1 MRSEPVEGHNG
12 GLGQAQP
19 EPGLE
24 SMGKGGDPLE
34 PPEILEGLSETGERI
49 DSLLSAL
56 GTSGPVAQQRGED
69 LVALVTNL
77 YGAGLERLLEVLA
90 DAGRLDATALDALAA
105 DELVSGLLL
114 VHGLHPYDVTTR
126 VAAALDSVRPYLG
139 SHGGDVELIGIDHAG
154 VVTLRLLGTCD
165 SCPSSTVT
173 LQLAVEGAIQ
183 AAAPEITAIEV
194 EPTARSTPG
203 LISVESL
210 RVRLDQSEAP
220 AAWLPT
226 PELADL
232 SSGEIGGFDKDGIAF
247 VACRLGAD
255 LFAYRDHCPAC
266 EEGLAGARLERRLG
280 DSAANLILVCP
291 HCRARYDAR
300 RAGAGLDG
308 DHHLEPLPLLQRD
321 GVLSVAVPAGV

>member
-1 MRSEPVEGHNG
+1 MQVQSGFDH
-12 GLGQAQP
+12 
-19 EPGLE
+19 
-24 SMGKGGDPLE
+24 
-34 PPEILEGLSETGERI
+34 LSETGERI

-56 GTSGPVAQQRGED
+56 GTAGPVAQQRGED

-90 DAGRLDATALDALAA
+90 NAGRLDAVALDALAA

-114 VHGLHPYDVTTR
+114 VHGLHPLDVTAR

-139 SHGGDVELIGIDHAG
+139 SHGGDVELSGIDEAG
-154 VVTLRLLGTCD
+154 VVTLRFLGTCD

-183 AAAPEITAIEV
+183 AAAPEVTAIEI
-194 EPTARSTPG
+194 EPAARSAPG
-203 LISVESL
+203 LISIESL
-210 RVRLDQSEAP
+210 RVRLGEGEIG

-226 PELADL
+226 PELANL
-232 SSGEIGGFDKDGIAF
+232 APGEIGGFQKDGIPF
-247 VACRLGAD
+247 VACRLGDD
-255 LFAYRDHCPAC
+255 LFAYRDQCPAC
-266 EEGLAGARLERRLG
+266 GENLAGAMLQRRLG

-300 RAGAGLDG
+300 RAGAGLDS
-308 DHHLEPLPLLQRD
+308 DRHLEPLPLLRHD
-321 GVLSVAVPAGV
+321 GVLSVAVPVGV

>member
-1 MRSEPVEGHNG
+1 M
-12 GLGQAQP
+12 
-19 EPGLE
+19 
-24 SMGKGGDPLE
+24 
-34 PPEILEGLSETGERI
+34 
-49 DSLLSAL
+49 
-56 GTSGPVAQQRGED
+56 AQQRGED

-90 DAGRLDATALDALAA
+90 NAGRLDAVALDALAA

-139 SHGGDVELIGIDHAG
+139 SHGGDVELLGIDDAG
-154 VVTLRLLGTCD
+154 VVTLRFLGTCD

-183 AAAPEITAIEV
+183 AAAPEVTAIQV
-194 EPTARSTPG
+194 EAAARSAPG
-203 LISVESL
+203 LISIESL
-210 RVRLDQSEAP
+210 RVRLDRGRNCGRL
-220 AAWLPT
+220 AADSRVGRSGAWGDWGVLEGRHRFRRLPFGRR
-226 PELADL
+226 PVRL
-232 SSGEIGGFDKDGIAF
+232 SGPLSCMRRAT
-247 VACRLGAD
+247 
-255 LFAYRDHCPAC
+255 
-266 EEGLAGARLERRLG
+266 LAGAVLERRLG

-308 DHHLEPLPLLQRD
+308 RSPSRAAA
-321 GVLSVAVPAGV
+321 VAAP

>member
-1 MRSEPVEGHNG
+1 M
-12 GLGQAQP
+12 
-19 EPGLE
+19 
-24 SMGKGGDPLE
+24 
-34 PPEILEGLSETGERI
+34 
-49 DSLLSAL
+49 
-56 GTSGPVAQQRGED
+56 
-69 LVALVTNL
+69 ALVTNL

-154 VVTLRLLGTCD
+154 VLTLRLLGTCD

-232 SSGEIGGFDKDGIAF
+232 SPGEIGGFDKDGIAF
-247 VACRLGAD
+247 VACRLGGTCSRIEITVRHAEKGW
-255 LFAYRDHCPAC
+255 LVRDSS
-266 EEGLAGARLERRLG
+266 AGWGTAPP
-280 DSAANLILVCP
+280 I
-291 HCRARYDAR
+291 
-300 RAGAGLDG
+300 
-308 DHHLEPLPLLQRD
+308 
-321 GVLSVAVPAGV
+321 

>member
-1 MRSEPVEGHNG
+1 MRLEPVDMRPELVEGSDG
-12 GLGQAQP
+12 GLHQAQP
-19 EPGLE
+19 GALD
-24 SMGKGGDPLE
+24 S
-34 PPEILEGLSETGERI
+34 LSETGERI

-56 GTSGPVAQQRGED
+56 GTAGPVAQQRGED

-77 YGAGLERLLEVLA
+77 YGVGLERLLDVLA
-90 DAGRLDATALDALAA
+90 SAGRLDAVALDALAA

-139 SHGGDVELIGIDHAG
+139 SHGGDVELLGIDDAG
-154 VVTLRLLGTCD
+154 VVTLRFLGTCD

-183 AAAPEITAIEV
+183 AAAPEVTAIQV
-194 EPTARSTPG
+194 EAAARSAPG
-203 LISVESL
+203 LISIESL
-210 RVRLDQSEAP
+210 RVRLDEGETA

-232 SSGEIGGFDKDGIAF
+232 APGEIGGFEKDGIAF

-255 LFAYRDHCPAC
+255 LFAYRDRCPAC
-266 EEGLAGARLERRLG
+266 GDNLAGAILERRLG

-300 RAGAGLDG
+300 RAGAGVTSEQ
-308 DHHLEPLPLLQRD
+308 HLEPLPLLHRD
-321 GVLSVAVPAGV
+321 GVLSVAVPVGV

>member
-1 MRSEPVEGHNG
+1 M
-12 GLGQAQP
+12 QQP
-19 EPGLE
+19 QPGL
-24 SMGKGGDPLE
+24 DH
-34 PPEILEGLSETGERI
+34 LSETGERI

-56 GTSGPVAQQRGED
+56 GTAGPVAQQRGED

-90 DAGRLDATALDALAA
+90 DAGRLDAVTLDALAA

-139 SHGGDVELIGIDHAG
+139 SHGGDVELLGIDDAG

-165 SCPSSTVT
+165 NCPSSTVT

-183 AAAPEITAIEV
+183 AAAPEVTAIQV
-194 EPTARSTPG
+194 EPAARGSVPG
-203 LISVESL
+203 VISVESL
-210 RVRLDQSEAP
+210 RLRLDQGEAP
-220 AAWLPT
+220 ADWLPI

-232 SSGEIGGFDKDGIAF
+232 APGEIGGFSKDGLRL

-255 LFAYRDHCPAC
+255 LFAYRDHCPTC
-266 EEGLAGARLERRLG
+266 HESLVGALLERRLG

-300 RAGAGLDG
+300 RAGAGLDV
-308 DHHLEPLPLLQRD
+308 DQHLEPLPLLQRD
-321 GVLSVAVPAGV
+321 GVLSMAVPAGV

>member
-1 MRSEPVEGHNG
+1 MRPELVEGPNG
-12 GLGQAQP
+12 GLQQAQP
-19 EPGLE
+19 ASL
-24 SMGKGGDPLE
+24 DH
-34 PPEILEGLSETGERI
+34 LSETGERI

-90 DAGRLDATALDALAA
+90 DAGRLDATALDALAS

-139 SHGGDVELIGIDHAG
+139 SHGGDVELLRIDDAG
-154 VVTLRLLGTCD
+154 VVTLRMLGTCD

-210 RVRLDQSEAP
+210 RVRLDQSEAA
-220 AAWLPT
+220 AAWLPI

-232 SSGEIGGFDKDGIAF
+232 SSGEIGGFDRDGISL
-247 VACRLGAD
+247 VACRLGPD

-266 EEGLAGARLERRLG
+266 GEGLAGARLERRLG

-291 HCRARYDAR
+291 HCQARYDAR
-300 RAGAGLDG
+300 RAGTGLDG

>member
-1 MRSEPVEGHNG
+1 MRPDLVEGPNE
-12 GLGQAQP
+12 GLRQAQP
-19 EPGLE
+19 ASLE
-24 SMGKGGDPLE
+24 S
-34 PPEILEGLSETGERI
+34 LSETGERI

-56 GTSGPVAQQRGED
+56 GTAGPVAQQRGED

-90 DAGRLDATALDALAA
+90 DAGCLDAVALDVLAA

-139 SHGGDVELIGIDHAG
+139 SHGGDVELLGIDDAG

-165 SCPSSTVT
+165 NCPSSTVT

-183 AAAPEITAIEV
+183 AAAPEVTAIQV
-194 EPTARSTPG
+194 EPPARGSVAG
-203 LISVESL
+203 VISVESL
-210 RVRLDQSEAP
+210 RLRLDQAESP
-220 AAWLPT
+220 AAWLPI

-232 SSGEIGGFDKDGIAF
+232 APGEIGGFSKDGLRF

-255 LFAYRDHCPAC
+255 LFAYRDHCTNC
-266 EEGLAGARLERRLG
+266 HESLVGALLERRLG

-308 DHHLEPLPLLQRD
+308 DQHLEPLPLLHRD

>member
-1 MRSEPVEGHNG
+1 MHPEPRDLRSEPKNMRPEPVEGLTD
-12 GLGQAQP
+12 GLRHAQP
-19 EPGLE
+19 TSL
-24 SMGKGGDPLE
+24 DQ
-34 PPEILEGLSETGERI
+34 LSDTGERI
-49 DSLLSAL
+49 DGLLSAL
-56 GTSGPVAQQRGED
+56 GTAGPVAQQRGED

-90 DAGRLDATALDALAA
+90 DAGRLDGTALDALAA

-114 VHGLHPYDVTTR
+114 VHGLHPYDVATR

-139 SHGGDVELIGIDHAG
+139 SHGGDVELLGIDEAG
-154 VVTLRLLGTCD
+154 VLTLRLLGSCD

-173 LQLAVEGAIQ
+173 LQLAVEGAIE
-183 AAAPEITAIEV
+183 AAAPEVTAIRV
-194 EPTARSTPG
+194 EPTERSAPG

-210 RVRLDQSEAP
+210 RVRLDHSEAA
-220 AAWLPT
+220 AAWLPM

-232 SSGEIGGFDKDGIAF
+232 SPGELGGFEKDGTSF

-255 LFAYRDHCPAC
+255 LFVYRDHCPAC
-266 EEGLAGARLERRLG
+266 GEGLVGAILERRLG
-280 DSAANLILVCP
+280 ASAANLILVCP

-300 RAGAGLDG
+300 RAGTGLDG

>member
-1 MRSEPVEGHNG
+1 MRPERVDG
-12 GLGQAQP
+12 GLREAQP
-19 EPGLE
+19 ASLD
-24 SMGKGGDPLE
+24 S
-34 PPEILEGLSETGERI
+34 LSETGERI

-90 DAGRLDATALDALAA
+90 DAGRLDAVAFDALAA

-139 SHGGDVELIGIDHAG
+139 SHGGDVELLGIDDAG
-154 VVTLRLLGTCD
+154 VVTLRMLGTCD

-183 AAAPEITAIEV
+183 AAAPEVTAIQV
-194 EPTARSTPG
+194 EPGTRSTPG

-210 RVRLDQSEAP
+210 RVRLDQGETT
-220 AAWLPT
+220 AAWLPI

-232 SSGEIGGFDKDGIAF
+232 RPGEIGGFSKDGISL
-247 VACRLGAD
+247 VACRLSAE
-255 LFAYRDHCPAC
+255 LFAYRDHCPSC
-266 EEGLAGARLERRLG
+266 GDSLVGAVLERRLG

-308 DHHLEPLPLLQRD
+308 DQHLEPLPLLHRD
-321 GVLSVAVPAGV
+321 GVLSVAIPASV

>member
-1 MRSEPVEGHNG
+1 M
-12 GLGQAQP
+12 QQP
-19 EPGLE
+19 ESGL
-24 SMGKGGDPLE
+24 DH
-34 PPEILEGLSETGERI
+34 LSETGERI

-56 GTSGPVAQQRGED
+56 GTAGPVAQQRGED

-139 SHGGDVELIGIDHAG
+139 SHGGDVELLGIDQAG

-210 RVRLDQSEAP
+210 RVRLDQSEAAA
-220 AAWLPT
+220 AAWLPM

-232 SSGEIGGFDKDGIAF
+232 SPGEIGGFDKDGIAF

-266 EEGLAGARLERRLG
+266 GEGLAGARLERRLG

-300 RAGAGLDG
+300 RAGTGLDG
-308 DHHLEPLPLLQRD
+308 GHHLEPLPLLQRD
-321 GVLSVAVPAGV
+321 GVLSVAVPTGV

>member
-1 MRSEPVEGHNG
+1 MRPEPVEGLSD
-12 GLGQAQP
+12 GLRQAQP
-19 EPGLE
+19 ASL
-24 SMGKGGDPLE
+24 DH
-34 PPEILEGLSETGERI
+34 LSETGERI

-56 GTSGPVAQQRGED
+56 GTAGPVAQQRGED

-90 DAGRLDATALDALAA
+90 EAGRLDGVALDALAS

-139 SHGGDVELIGIDHAG
+139 SHGGDVELLGIDDAG

-183 AAAPEITAIEV
+183 AAAPEVTAIQV
-194 EPTARSTPG
+194 EPAAGSVPG

-210 RVRLDQSEAP
+210 RVRLDQGEAT
-220 AAWLPT
+220 AAWLPI

-232 SSGEIGGFDKDGIAF
+232 APGEIGGFEKDGIGF

-255 LFAYRDHCPAC
+255 PFAYRDHCPTCHESLVGAL
-266 EEGLAGARLERRLG
+266 LARRLG

-291 HCRARYDAR
+291 RCRARYDAR
-300 RAGAGLDG
+300 RAGTGLDG

>member
-1 MRSEPVEGHNG
+1 MRPEPIDVRPEPVEGPDG
-12 GLGQAQP
+12 GLHQAQP
-19 EPGLE
+19 ASLE
-24 SMGKGGDPLE
+24 S
-34 PPEILEGLSETGERI
+34 LSETGERI
-49 DSLLSAL
+49 DGLLSAL
-56 GTSGPVAQQRGED
+56 GTAGPVAQQRGED

-77 YGAGLERLLEVLA
+77 YGAGLERLLDVLTS
-90 DAGRLDATALDALAA
+90 AGRLDAVALDALAA

-139 SHGGDVELIGIDHAG
+139 SHGGDVELLRIDDAG
-154 VVTLRLLGTCD
+154 VVTLRFLGTCD

-173 LQLAVEGAIQ
+173 LQLAVEGAVQ
-183 AAAPEITAIEV
+183 AAAPEVTAIQV
-194 EPTARSTPG
+194 EAAARPAPG
-203 LISVESL
+203 LISLESL
-210 RVRLDQSEAP
+210 RVRLDEGETA

-232 SSGEIGGFDKDGIAF
+232 APGEIGGFEKDGIAF

-255 LFAYRDHCPAC
+255 LFAYRDRCPAC
-266 EEGLAGARLERRLG
+266 GDNLAGAVLERRLG

-291 HCRARYDAR
+291 HCRTRYDAR

-308 DHHLEPLPLLQRD
+308 NDHLEPLPLLHRD
-321 GVLSVAVPAGV
+321 GVLSVAVPVGV

>member
-1 MRSEPVEGHNG
+1 MQQPQS
-12 GLGQAQP
+12 GL
-19 EPGLE
+19 
-24 SMGKGGDPLE
+24 DH
-34 PPEILEGLSETGERI
+34 LSETGERI

-56 GTSGPVAQQRGED
+56 GTAGPVAQQRGED

-90 DAGRLDATALDALAA
+90 DAGRLDAVALEALAA

-126 VAAALDSVRPYLG
+126 VAGALDSVRPYLG
-139 SHGGDVELIGIDHAG
+139 SHGGDVELLGIDDAG

-183 AAAPEITAIEV
+183 AAAPEVMAIQV
-194 EPTARSTPG
+194 EPAGRSVPG

-210 RVRLDQSEAP
+210 RVRLDQGEAA

-232 SSGEIGGFDKDGIAF
+232 APGEIGGFSKDGIRF
-247 VACRLGAD
+247 VACRLGAN
-255 LFAYRDHCPAC
+255 LFAYRDHCPTC
-266 EEGLAGARLERRLG
+266 QQNLAGALLERRLG

-291 HCRARYDAR
+291 HCRSRYDAR
-300 RAGAGLDG
+300 RAGAGLDS
-308 DHHLEPLPLLQRD
+308 DQHLEPLPLLHRD
-321 GVLSVAVPAGV
+321 GVISVAVPAGV

>member
-1 MRSEPVEGHNG
+1 MDLTHSANT
-12 GLGQAQP
+12 LSSLQ
-19 EPGLE
+19 

-34 PPEILEGLSETGERI
+34 PPEILERLSETGERI

-56 GTSGPVAQQRGED
+56 GTAGPVAQQRGED

-90 DAGRLDATALDALAA
+90 DAGRLDDTALDALAG

-139 SHGGDVELIGIDHAG
+139 SHGGDVELLGIDEAG

-165 SCPSSTVT
+165 SCASSTVT

-183 AAAPEITAIEV
+183 AAAPEVTAIQV
-194 EPTARSTPG
+194 EPGEKSTPG

-210 RVRLDQSEAP
+210 RVRLDQSEVA
-220 AAWLPT
+220 AAWLPM

-232 SSGEIGGFDKDGIAF
+232 SVGEIGGFVKDGVAF
-247 VACRLGAD
+247 VACRLGTD

-266 EEGLAGARLERRLG
+266 GEGLVGATLERRLG

-300 RAGAGLDG
+300 RAGTRLDG

>member
-1 MRSEPVEGHNG
+1 MRPEPVEGPNG
-12 GLGQAQP
+12 GLRRAQP
-19 EPGLE
+19 ASLE
-24 SMGKGGDPLE
+24 S
-34 PPEILEGLSETGERI
+34 LSETGERI

-56 GTSGPVAQQRGED
+56 STAGPLAQQRGED

-90 DAGRLDATALDALAA
+90 DAGRLDTVVLDALAA

-114 VHGLHPYDVTTR
+114 VHGLHPYDVKTR
-126 VAAALDSVRPYLG
+126 VGAALDSVRPYMG
-139 SHGGDVELIGIDHAG
+139 SHGGDVELLGIDDAG

-165 SCPSSTVT
+165 SCPSSTAT

-183 AAAPEITAIEV
+183 AAAPEVSAIEV
-194 EPTARSTPG
+194 EPAARSAG

-210 RVRLDQSEAP
+210 RVRLDPGEAS
-220 AAWLPT
+220 AAWLPI

-232 SSGEIGGFDKDGIAF
+232 APGEIGGFSKDGIAF
-247 VACRLGAD
+247 VACRLSAD

-266 EEGLAGARLERRLG
+266 GETLGGAVLERRLG
-280 DSAANLILVCP
+280 DSVANLILVCP
-291 HCRARYDAR
+291 HCRTRYDAR

-308 DHHLEPLPLLQRD
+308 DHHLEPLPLLHRD
-321 GVLSVAVPAGV
+321 GVLSVAVPTGV

>member
-1 MRSEPVEGHNG
+1 MQPQS
-12 GLGQAQP
+12 GLDQ
-19 EPGLE
+19 
-24 SMGKGGDPLE
+24 
-34 PPEILEGLSETGERI
+34 LSETGERI

-56 GTSGPVAQQRGED
+56 GTSGPMAQQRGED

-77 YGAGLERLLEVLA
+77 YGAGLERLIEVLA
-90 DAGRLDATALDALAA
+90 DAGRLDAAALDALAA

-139 SHGGDVELIGIDHAG
+139 SHGGDVELLGIDGAG

-183 AAAPEITAIEV
+183 AAAPEVTAIEV

-210 RVRLDQSEAP
+210 RVRLDQNEAA
-220 AAWLPT
+220 AAWLPI

-232 SSGEIGGFDKDGIAF
+232 APGEIGGFDKDGMAF
-247 VACRLGAD
+247 VACRLGGD

-266 EEGLAGARLERRLG
+266 GETLVGARLERRLG

-291 HCRARYDAR
+291 HCRARYDTR
-300 RAGAGLDG
+300 RAG
-308 DHHLEPLPLLQRD
+308 
-321 GVLSVAVPAGV
+321 

>member
-1 MRSEPVEGHNG
+1 MRPERVDG
-12 GLGQAQP
+12 GLREAQP
-19 EPGLE
+19 ASLD
-24 SMGKGGDPLE
+24 S
-34 PPEILEGLSETGERI
+34 LSETGERI

-90 DAGRLDATALDALAA
+90 DAGRLDAVAFDALAA

-139 SHGGDVELIGIDHAG
+139 SHGGDVELLGIDDAG
-154 VVTLRLLGTCD
+154 VVTLRMLGTCD

-183 AAAPEITAIEV
+183 AAAPEVTAIQV
-194 EPTARSTPG
+194 EPGTRSTPG

-210 RVRLDQSEAP
+210 RVRLDQGATT
-220 AAWLPT
+220 AAWLPI

-232 SSGEIGGFDKDGIAF
+232 RPGEIGGFSKDGISL
-247 VACRLGAD
+247 VACRLSAE
-255 LFAYRDHCPAC
+255 LFAYRDHCPSC
-266 EEGLAGARLERRLG
+266 DESLVGAVLERRLG

-308 DHHLEPLPLLQRD
+308 DQHLEPLPLLHRD
-321 GVLSVAVPAGV
+321 GVLSVAIPAGV

>member
-1 MRSEPVEGHNG
+1 MRPEPVAG
-12 GLGQAQP
+12 GLREAQP
-19 EPGLE
+19 ASLD
-24 SMGKGGDPLE
+24 S
-34 PPEILEGLSETGERI
+34 LSETGERI

-90 DAGRLDATALDALAA
+90 DAGRLDAVALDALAA

-126 VAAALDSVRPYLG
+126 VASALDSVRPYLG
-139 SHGGDVELIGIDHAG
+139 SHGGDVELLGIDDGG
-154 VVTLRLLGTCD
+154 VVTLRMLGTCD

-183 AAAPEITAIEV
+183 AAAPEVTAIQV
-194 EPTARSTPG
+194 EPGARSTPG
-203 LISVESL
+203 LISVDSL
-210 RVRLDQSEAP
+210 RVRLDQGETT
-220 AAWLPT
+220 AAWLPI

-232 SSGEIGGFDKDGIAF
+232 RPGEIGGFSKDGISL
-247 VACRLGAD
+247 VACRLSAD
-255 LFAYRDHCPAC
+255 LFAYRNHCPSC
-266 EEGLAGARLERRLG
+266 GESLVGAVLERRLG

-291 HCRARYDAR
+291 HCQARYDAR
-300 RAGAGLDG
+300 RAGARLDG
-308 DHHLEPLPLLQRD
+308 DQHLEPLPLLHRD
-321 GVLSVAVPAGV
+321 GVLSVAIPASV

>member
-1 MRSEPVEGHNG
+1 MRPEPVDG
-12 GLGQAQP
+12 GFREARPASLD
-19 EPGLE
+19 
-24 SMGKGGDPLE
+24 SF
-34 PPEILEGLSETGERI
+34 SETGERI

-90 DAGRLDATALDALAA
+90 DAGRLDAVALDALAA

-139 SHGGDVELIGIDHAG
+139 SHGGDVELLGIDDAG
-154 VVTLRLLGTCD
+154 VVTLRMLGTCD

-183 AAAPEITAIEV
+183 AAAPEVTAIQV
-194 EPTARSTPG
+194 EPGARSTPG

-210 RVRLDQSEAP
+210 RVRLDQGETTT
-220 AAWLPT
+220 AWLSI

-232 SSGEIGGFDKDGIAF
+232 RPGEIGGFSKDGISL
-247 VACRLGAD
+247 VACRLSD
-255 LFAYRDHCPAC
+255 ELFAI
-266 EEGLAGARLERRLG
+266 
-280 DSAANLILVCP
+280 S
-291 HCRARYDAR
+291 
-300 RAGAGLDG
+300 
-308 DHHLEPLPLLQRD
+308 
-321 GVLSVAVPAGV
+321 

>member
-1 MRSEPVEGHNG
+1 MRPEPVEGLND
-12 GLGQAQP
+12 GLRQAQP
-19 EPGLE
+19 ASL
-24 SMGKGGDPLE
+24 DH
-34 PPEILEGLSETGERI
+34 LSETGERI
-49 DSLLSAL
+49 DSLLGAL
-56 GTSGPVAQQRGED
+56 GTAGPVAQQRGED

-77 YGAGLERLLEVLA
+77 YGAGLERLLELLA
-90 DAGRLDATALDALAA
+90 DAGRLDAVALDALAA

-139 SHGGDVELIGIDHAG
+139 SHGGDVELLGIDDAG

-183 AAAPEITAIEV
+183 AAAPEVTAIEV
-194 EPTARSTPG
+194 EPASRGSVPG
-203 LISVESL
+203 LISLESL
-210 RVRLDQSEAP
+210 RVRLDQSEAA
-220 AAWLPT
+220 AAWLAI
-226 PELADL
+226 PELSDL
-232 SSGEIGGFDKDGIAF
+232 APGEIGGFSKDGIHLL
-247 VACRLGAD
+247 ACRLGVD
-255 LFAYRDHCPAC
+255 LFAYRDHCPTC
-266 EEGLAGARLERRLG
+266 HQSLVGAVLERRLG

-308 DHHLEPLPLLQRD
+308 DQHLEPLPLLQRD
-321 GVLSVAVPAGV
+321 GVVSVAVPAGV